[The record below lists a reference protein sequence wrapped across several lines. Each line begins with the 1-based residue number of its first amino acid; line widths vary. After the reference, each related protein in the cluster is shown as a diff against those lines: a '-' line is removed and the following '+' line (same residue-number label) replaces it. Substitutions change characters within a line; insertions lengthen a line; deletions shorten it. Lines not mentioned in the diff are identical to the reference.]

1 MTENGW
7 IKVYRS
13 LIDNPKRIRS
23 SRLAL
28 WIYILLSVNY
38 APGKTFLCGK
48 EITLN
53 PGQGVFSTPDLA
65 RKLCEPVSVIRRSL
79 EWFESEQQIEQR
91 KTNQGTVITVLNWD
105 KYQQSEQPSE
115 QLVNNDRT
123 TSEQRV
129 NNLPI
134 IKELKKNKKEKKI
147 YGDEYHNVKLTD
159 EEFEKLKA
167 EFPDW
172 QDRIERL
179 SEYIAKVGDKYKNH
193 LATIRSWARKDKQNG
208 SGNMVGQTVRKES
221 SVEDFERVIREAEE
235 RRKSGAVGAVPVGS
249 SPADKS
255 VRYPWQQGSKV

>member
-1 MTENGW
+1 MIENGW

-28 WIYILLSVNY
+28 WLYILLSVNY
-38 APGKTFLCGK
+38 TPGKTFLCGK

-105 KYQQSEQPSE
+105 KYQQGEQPSE
-115 QLVNNDRT
+115 QRENNERT

-134 IKELKKNKKEKKI
+134 IKEYKEIKEGKNI
-147 YGDEYHNVKLTD
+147 YGAFQNVLLSD
-159 EEFEKLKA
+159 EEIEKLKS
-167 EFPDW
+167 EFPLDYL
-172 QDRIERL
+172 DRIERL
-179 SEYIAKVGDKYKNH
+179 SEYMASTGKKYKNF
-193 LATIRSWARKDKQNG
+193 LATIRNWARRDNVPKNK
-208 SGNMVGQTVRKES
+208 
-221 SVEDFERVIREAEE
+221 
-235 RRKSGAVGAVPVGS
+235 PVGKNDVQTGY
-249 SPADKS
+249 ARMMEILGGANDE
-255 VRYPWQQGSKV
+255 Q